1 MATFRPP
8 FAYNTGGPID
18 GTTQYNDLAVG
29 NINVDYSSDYGGV
42 RWWSSPEET
51 TGYIIGNSRPSGQPI
66 PSGVTGT
73 AQVGFWR
80 TKGRTDQAFL
90 DLANY
95 IGAKNGQPTFT
106 TTYQAE
112 IWLENN
118 GYYTSFNLPTP
129 TPTATSQSTVT
140 PTPTNTMTPT
150 VTQTP
155 TNTNTPSVT
164 TTQTQTPTPSITAS
178 QTVTPTNTTT
188 QTQTPTPSITASQTV
203 TPSITT
209 SQTVTPT
216 VTRTPTPT
224 APSTLVV
231 YYDISNSS
239 SYPGSGSTIND
250 LSGSANNATLSG
262 DYSYSSSNS
271 GTIVMGGTS
280 SLANITQN
288 ASINI
293 ASTATAVSVVIWAR
307 VASGYVS
314 NDGIWNKQLG
324 PSTYDGYR
332 LSVGTTNALIF
343 GFNGNSSNFNTSSTT
358 NVFTANT
365 WAMFTTVIQGGT
377 SFVYVNGNSTPVIS
391 QVTNDTFAAQANLQ
405 IGQSIQGD
413 GSYIPMSWGQ
423 FRYYKG
429 KALSTAEIL
438 TLFNTDKAKY
448 GL

>member
-8 FAYNTGGPID
+8 FAYNTGGPIS

-29 NINVDYSSDYGGV
+29 NIDVEYSANYGGV
-42 RWWSSPEET
+42 QWWASPEEV
-51 TGYIIGNSRPSGQPI
+51 TGYIIGNVRPGGQPS
-66 PSGVTGT
+66 PSGVIGT
-73 AQVGFWR
+73 ANVGFWR
-80 TKGRTDQAFL
+80 SKGRTDQDFL

-95 IGAKNGQPTFT
+95 LGAKNGQPTFT
-106 TTYQAE
+106 TTNDAE
-112 IWLENN
+112 IWLESN
-118 GYYTSFNLPTP
+118 GYYTSYNLPTP
-129 TPTATSQSTVT
+129 TPTITQ
-140 PTPTNTMTPT
+140 TMTPT
-150 VTQTP
+150 VTPTQTVTP
-155 TNTNTPSVT
+155 TPSITASQTMTPT
-164 TTQTQTPTPSITAS
+164 KTLTPTPSITAS
-178 QTVTPTNTTT
+178 QTVTPTL
-188 QTQTPTPSITASQTV
+188 
-203 TPSITT
+203 
-209 SQTVTPT
+209 
-216 VTRTPTPT
+216 TRTPTPT
-224 APSTLVV
+224 APSALVV

-250 LSGSANNATLSG
+250 LSGSANHATLSG

-293 ASTATAVSVVIWAR
+293 TSTATAVSVVIWAR
-307 VASGYVS
+307 VASGYAN

-324 PSTYDGYR
+324 PSSYDGYR
-332 LSVGTTNALIF
+332 LSVGGTNALVF
-343 GFNGNSSNFNTSSTT
+343 GFNGNSQNWNTSSGS

-391 QVTNDTFAAQANLQ
+391 QLTNDTFASQANLQ

-438 TLFNTDKAKY
+438 TLFNADKTKY